1 MATRKN
7 HPYRP
12 DYAILPGDTLQETL
26 DSLSMTQKDL
36 AARMGRPLKT
46 INEIIKGKAAITAD
60 TALQLERVLGTP
72 ASFWV
77 SLERNYREA
86 LARAKDAKQLKG
98 QLAWLKQL
106 PVRAM
111 VKAGWIQG
119 KKRVELLQELLR
131 YFGVASPDQW
141 QTLWTGAGVA
151 YRKSRVFASD
161 PGAVAAWL
169 RRGEIAAQDIRCQ
182 PFDAARFRE
191 TLAVIR
197 GLTIQPPERF
207 HAELTKLCAESGVA
221 VVFVRE
227 LPGVRVSGATRWVSP
242 GKALIQLSLRY
253 KSDDQLWFSFFHE
266 AGHVFLHGKR
276 EVFINDGEVENEK
289 ESEASTFAADLLLP
303 PQALKAFLEAGEIGE
318 QGIIAFARSQ
328 GISPGIV
335 VGRLQF
341 EGVIRYN
348 QHNHLKK
355 RFEWAVQPPKAA

>member
-1 MATRKN
+1 
-7 HPYRP
+7 
-12 DYAILPGDTLQETL
+12 
-26 DSLSMTQKDL
+26 MTQKDL

-77 SLERNYREA
+77 NLERNYREA

-106 PVRAM
+106 PIRAM
-111 VKAGWIQG
+111 VKVGWIQG

-141 QTLWTGAGVA
+141 QALWTGAGVA

-182 PFDAARFRE
+182 PFDVARFRE
-191 TLAVIR
+191 ALAIIR
-197 GLTIQPPERF
+197 GLTIQAPERF
-207 HAELTKLCAESGVA
+207 HAELTKLCTESGVA

-227 LPGVRVSGATRWVSP
+227 LPGARVSGATRWVSP
-242 GKALIQLSLRY
+242 VKALIQLSLRY

-266 AGHVFLHGKR
+266 AGHVLLHGKR
-276 EVFINDGEVENEK
+276 EVFINDGEAQNEK

-303 PQALKAFLEAGEIGE
+303 PQALKAFLEAGELGE
-318 QGIIAFARSQ
+318 HGIIAFARAQ
-328 GISPGIV
+328 GITPGIV

-348 QHNHLKK
+348 QYNHLKK
-355 RFEWAVQPPKAA
+355 RFEWATQPPKAA